1 MRGEVV
7 RPEMHRAQVSGGVA
21 ADLIGEM
28 GRGRDVAFPADA
40 DGAGGDAGPNST
52 AATKLLPLVP

>member
-28 GRGRDVAFPADA
+28 GE
-40 DGAGGDAGPNST
+40 AGTLLSPPMLTARAVTRGPNST